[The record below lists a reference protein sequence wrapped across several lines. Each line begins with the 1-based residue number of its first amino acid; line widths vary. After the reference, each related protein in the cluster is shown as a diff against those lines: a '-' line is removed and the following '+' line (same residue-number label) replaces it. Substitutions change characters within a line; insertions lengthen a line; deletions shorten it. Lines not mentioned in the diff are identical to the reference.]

1 MKTQMWLVEE
11 SRTTIL
17 LSTQTFDFHT
27 SKLQMNFKQAEFL

>member
-17 LSTQTFDFHT
+17 LRTQTFDFHT
-27 SKLQMNFKQAEFL
+27 GKLQMNFKQAEFL